1 MPPDELP
8 EYEYVIRFRLAP
20 VPWTPVQPEIVG
32 NEYAGSPAGVAVRT
46 NEPLPPE
53 RKYTRWLLPASGTAF
68 PLKPDSVTPG
78 AMRTL
83 NALLVAVVR
92 PELVAS
98 RV

>member
-1 MPPDELP
+1 MPPDALP
-8 EYEYVIRFRLAP
+8 EYEYVILFRLAP
-20 VPWTPVQPEIVG
+20 LPCTPVQPEIVG
-32 NEYAGSPAGVAVRT
+32 NEYDGWPAGVAVRT

-53 RKYTRWLLPASGTAF
+53 RKYTRWLLPASSTSLPVKAER
-68 PLKPDSVTPG
+68 VTPG
-78 AMRTL
+78 ATRTL

>member
-1 MPPDELP
+1 MPPEELP
-8 EYEYVIRFRLAP
+8 EYEYVIRLRLAP
-20 VPWTPVQPEIVG
+20 VPCTPVQPEIVG
-32 NEYAGSPAGVAVRT
+32 KEYDGWAAGVAVRT

-53 RKYTRWLLPASGTAF
+53 RKYTRWLLPASDMAL
-68 PLKPDSVTPG
+68 PVKPDSVTPG